1 MRSIM
6 KGVYAVIAVYWLVGI
21 IVLLVIEALTMGLTT
36 IWFAGGAVAA
46 FIACV
51 AGADLFVQIVLF
63 VAVSLVLLIF
73 TRPFAKRYINKETEK
88 TNVEGMIGREA
99 RVTERI
105 NNRMDTGE
113 AVISGQPW
121 SARAADD
128 NEIIDQGSMVTV
140 EEVRGVRLIVRTRK

>member
-1 MRSIM
+1 M
-6 KGVYAVIAVYWLVGI
+6 KGVYAVVAVYWLVGI

-63 VAVSLVLLIF
+63 VVVSLVLLIF

-88 TNVEGMIGREA
+88 TNVEGIIGREA
-99 RVTERI
+99 RVTECI

-113 AVISGQPW
+113 AVISGQHW

-140 EEVRGVRLIVRTRK
+140 EEVRGVRLIVRTMK